1 MKLMKTFILAS
12 AVVITSSLTLNA
24 QIISDLPANS
34 MSHQSFNETNP
45 KTIESEISSFDID
58 SNDVKE
64 SLKNQKVIYFE
75 LLGNG
80 GFYSVNYEHF
90 IKDRVSLRGGISYMF
105 HTKDD
110 LIIDV
115 GGLTVVPISINRI
128 MHIKGDSFFETSIG
142 PSFGIVSGS
151 AAVAIVSGI
160 GFREQPTGKGTFT
173 RVTLNPLLYFDDGA
187 RFGITASVSLGFSFK

>member
-1 MKLMKTFILAS
+1 MRFIKTFILTS
-12 AVVITSSLTLNA
+12 VVFITSSLTVKA

-34 MSHQSFNETNP
+34 MSYQSFNETNP
-45 KTIESEISSFDID
+45 KTIESEISSFDFD
-58 SNDVKE
+58 NNDVKE
-64 SLKNQKVIYFE
+64 SLRNQKVIYFE

-90 IKDRVSLRGGISYMF
+90 IRDRVSLRGGVSYMF
-105 HTKDD
+105 HTKDN

-142 PSFGIVSGS
+142 PSFGIVSGN

-187 RFGITASVSLGFSFK
+187 RFGITAGISLGFSFK